1 MKSSSSG
8 GGGEV
13 HRRPG
18 SKLIQSDIAQINQID
33 MIYGVE
39 YVDENDEIFDR
50 RSFDTPKFIE
60 EQEEDI

>member
-39 YVDENDEIFDR
+39 YVDENDEIFD
-50 RSFDTPKFIE
+50 
-60 EQEEDI
+60 